1 MFLYNSHSPHLKAIT
16 YIMFLSLNLCY
27 SLIKVRLME
36 KHRNYSESKC
46 HKPCSMFS
54 SELGEMF
61 YHELRLIPSMPP
73 SYSAEMK
80 YHVTDTAYF

>member
-1 MFLYNSHSPHLKAIT
+1 
-16 YIMFLSLNLCY
+16 
-27 SLIKVRLME
+27 ME